1 MKKRSLFQKMMSGKS
16 ALLIILI
23 LIVLV
28 ITYIDTPGSFTTG
41 NAKQLLSNL
50 CFSGIFG
57 VGVAMLLMGGGFDFA
72 TSGHATIS
80 MLIFLKCMQWF
91 PNVHWLVAAL
101 AAIITGAICG
111 GVNAFLAHGL
121 KLMPFIATI
130 GMASVWGGLARWA
143 TKGNYV
149 AINNPAFTKMSSVTI
164 GSTPIPWLFVFVIA
178 VVIVYSVV
186 LKWTRFGRSI
196 LMVGG
201 NPLASRL
208 AGLNP
213 NKIKSMLYVNN
224 GILAA
229 IGGLIWSSQQK
240 MYNPTGL
247 IVLMPEMTGLTSAIL
262 GGISF
267 MGGSGSLGAA
277 FFGIMLISVLSYAL
291 QSMLL
296 PLWFVTLVNG
306 MLLVIALTLDSFK
319 MRKSRKNMT
328 ASKMIMPGM
337 SK

>member
-1 MKKRSLFQKMMSGKS
+1 MKNRSLFRRLLSGKS
-16 ALLIILI
+16 TLLIALV

-28 ITYIDTPGSFTTG
+28 ITYIDTPGSFTKG
-41 NAKQLLSNL
+41 NAQQILSNL
-50 CFSGIFG
+50 CFLGVFG

-72 TSGHATIS
+72 TSAHATIS
-80 MLIFLKCMQWF
+80 TLIFLKFLQWI
-91 PNVHWLVAAL
+91 PNLPWPVAAVAAL
-101 AAIITGAICG
+101 ICGAICG

-121 KLMPFIATI
+121 RLMPFIATI
-130 GMASVWGGLARWA
+130 GMSSVWGGLARWA

-149 AINNPAFTKMSSVTI
+149 TINNPGFSKMTSSTI
-164 GSTPIPWLFVFVIA
+164 GDSPIPWLFIFVIG
-178 VVIVYSVV
+178 VVVLYSVI

-201 NPLASRL
+201 NPAASRL

-213 NKIKSMLYVNN
+213 NKIKSMLYINN

-240 MYNPTGL
+240 MYNPTGMTS
-247 IVLMPEMTGLTSAIL
+247 LMPEMTGLTAAIL

-277 FFGIMLISVLSYAL
+277 FCGVLLITILSYAL

-306 MLLVIALTLDSFK
+306 LLLVIALTLDSFATRK
-319 MRKSRKNMT
+319 MRKNMGT
-328 ASKMIMPGM
+328 TRMLMPGM